1 MYACGIQIDS
11 VNFAKISYKEKNFY
25 NSYTGP
31 YLYIKVWMYL
41 READL
46 VRQLGSLS
54 EDRITVTASCRKG
67 RLKILHLNSSNV
79 AFARVDKSL
88 FDVS

>member
-1 MYACGIQIDS
+1 
-11 VNFAKISYKEKNFY
+11 
-25 NSYTGP
+25 
-31 YLYIKVWMYL
+31 MYL

-46 VRQLGSLS
+46 VRQFGSWT
-54 EDRITVTASCRKG
+54 EEIITETASCRKG
-67 RLKILHLNSSNV
+67 RLKILHFNSSNV